1 MEENK
6 KKKNIKKSI
15 IIGLLVGLIIGG
27 IGTVSY
33 AMFTYSRSGLETN
46 QLITGDIWM
55 RYVDTNN
62 VIDLQNAM
70 PSSSY
75 TGGDYFEFDITG
87 RNTYNSPIYY
97 EIVINH
103 GTVPNNKTEANRI
116 ADEFLR
122 FRLVTVTN
130 DTESSDLLTVSP
142 AVNQYY
148 NIDNERIYVGQIAGG
163 GANASETTTKYRLY
177 CWIDNSVGIGSDYT
191 QSEWNDLFAS
201 IRVDVNGDLTAKT
214 IPTRTLITYNV
225 DGGSKFPSK
234 KQIATDATT
243 YGTLAEPTKDGYDF
257 DGWYSD
263 QELTT
268 KVESTTTYTN
278 GTSATTLYA
287 KWNEPLPTID
297 SCPGCVFTFSVS
309 NISYNSVISSN
320 YYDINYKNYTTQNGR
335 FAFLGLVLNETTK
348 AVEKIYSCACLGNYG
363 CTGGAFCIEGTS
375 DSSRRNELFTYNSN
389 LLDTIYDNCD
399 TRVVQYSGTYY
410 ECSGQQSSVS
420 TTGTSS
426 VVWAQGPTGRTNCRS
441 DSSGGSCACETW
453 DGWNNKWISTSC

>member
-33 AMFTYSRSGLETN
+33 AMFTYSRSGLENN

-87 RNTYNSPIYY
+87 KNTYNSPIYY

-130 DTESSDLLTVSP
+130 NTESSDLLTVSP

-148 NIDNERIYVGQIAGG
+148 NIDNERIYVGTIAGG
-163 GANASETTTKYRLY
+163 GANASQTTTKYRLY
-177 CWIDNSVGIGSDYT
+177 CWIDNSVGIGLDYT

-225 DGGSKFPSK
+225 DGGTKYPSK

-243 YGTLAEPTKDGYDF
+243 YGTLASPTKDGYTF
-257 DGWYSD
+257 GGWYSD
-263 QELTT
+263 QGLTT
-268 KVESTTTYTN
+268 KVEPTTTYTN

-287 KWNEPLPTID
+287 KWNEPLIN
-297 SCPGCVFTFSVS
+297 CPGPHCVYAFNDTNKTFGDSLGTINVD
-309 NISYNSVISSN
+309 YYSN
-320 YYDINYKNYTTQNGR
+320 YTDIPDSPQH
-335 FAFLGLVLNETTK
+335 FLGYVLNNNGTIKESYVCLSQNDANPK
-348 AVEKIYSCACLGNYG
+348 CLRGGINESEYDDKPIYMANYEVYLSYCIDQMSIPKGYACLNPPSH
-363 CTGGAFCIEGTS
+363 T
-375 DSSRRNELFTYNSN
+375 LQ
-389 LLDTIYDNCD
+389 YDGLIQMIDNI
-399 TRVVQYSGTYY
+399 
-410 ECSGQQSSVS
+410 
-420 TTGTSS
+420 
-426 VVWAQGPTGRTNCRS
+426 
-441 DSSGGSCACETW
+441 ACEIRS
-453 DGWNNKWISTSC
+453 GNSKCWIY